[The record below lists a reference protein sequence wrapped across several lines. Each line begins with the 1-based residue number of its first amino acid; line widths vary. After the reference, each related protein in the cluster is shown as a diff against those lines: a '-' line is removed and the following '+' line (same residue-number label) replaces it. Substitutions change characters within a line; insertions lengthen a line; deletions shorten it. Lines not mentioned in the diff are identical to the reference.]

1 MSRQAEFAQ
10 KGLQFVFGQF
20 TFNGSGE
27 PDAAEGKPFLVAGT
41 NLDRT
46 DTGDYVLT
54 LPGTGSIRVLHF
66 DFTIVDGTDMVDVQ
80 CLSFDE
86 SARTF
91 TLLVSDRE
99 TFGTPTDPTDGAKLL
114 VQIVLIGRE
123 DL

>member
-1 MSRQAEFAQ
+1 MCRQAEFAQ

-46 DTGDYVLT
+46 GAGAYTLT
-54 LPGTGSIRVLHF
+54 VPGTGSIRVLF
-66 DFTIVDGTDMVDVQ
+66 ADFNIVDGTDLVDVQ
-80 CLSFDE
+80 CSAFDE
-86 SARTF
+86 DARTF
-91 TLLVSDRE
+91 TLLVKDRE
-99 TFGTPTDPTDGAKLL
+99 TFGVATDPTDGAKLL